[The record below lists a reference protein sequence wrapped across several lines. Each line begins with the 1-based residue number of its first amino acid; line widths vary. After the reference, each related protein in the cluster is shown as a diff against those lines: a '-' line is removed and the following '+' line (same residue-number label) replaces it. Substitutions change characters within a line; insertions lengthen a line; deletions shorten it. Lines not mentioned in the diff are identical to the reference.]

1 MLTEIVQE
9 NSGYI
14 QNFNHAWYNI
24 YMTYYLRYQEAY
36 GLVFCTKGGESNAK
50 TSSICI

>member
-14 QNFNHAWYNI
+14 QILTMHGTI

-36 GLVFCTKGGESNAK
+36 GLVFCTKGGECNAK
-50 TSSICI
+50 TCSLYI